1 MMDVIIIANFVGA
14 LDGGKNSRFSYL
26 AEKLA
31 QLQNVSVE
39 LISSSF
45 SHDNKKKRNEIPKDF
60 NFSVKLIDE
69 PGYKKNVC
77 LERFYSHYVWGK
89 SVIKYLKG
97 RKKPDV
103 VYCAVPSLT
112 GPNEVAKYCNKNNI
126 PFIIDI
132 QDLWPEAFQMVF
144 NVPIVSN
151 IIFTPFNYLAN
162 NIYKHADVVCA
173 VSDTYVNRALKVNK
187 NVNKGYTVFLG
198 TELKTFDKNTTKEIV
213 VEGNNTTQKR
223 GVQDWDR
230 VPEKIEKRKNEIWL
244 AYCGTL
250 GSSYDLTTAIKAVSM
265 FNQSEYDVKFIVMG
279 SGPKSEE
286 FIECARK
293 ENINEIFTGN
303 LNYSDMCS
311 ILVKCDININPISS
325 GAAQSII
332 NKHADYAASGLP
344 VISTQESEEYR
355 RLVSS
360 YEMGFNCNNNDV
372 ADLFVKIELLVK
384 DEELRKSMG
393 KNARRCAE
401 ERFDRAKTYSTIIK
415 LILDSKNER

>member
-1 MMDVIIIANFVGA
+1 MMDVIVVANFVGA

-26 AEKLA
+26 ANKLA
-31 QLQNVSVE
+31 QVPGVSVE

-45 SHDNKKKRNEIPKDF
+45 SHDNKKKRDGIPEKF

-77 LERFYSHYVWGK
+77 LKRFYSHYVWGK

-112 GPNEVAKYCNKNNI
+112 GPNEVAKYCKKNNI

-144 NVPIVSN
+144 NIPIISN
-151 IIFTPFNYLAN
+151 SIFAPFNYLAN
-162 NIYKHADVVCA
+162 NIYKHADIVCA
-173 VSDTYVNRALKVNK
+173 VSDTYVNRALRVNS
-187 NVNKGYTVFLG
+187 NVNKGYAVFLG
-198 TELKTFDKNTTKEIV
+198 TELKTFDNNATKEIV
-213 VEGNNTTQKR
+213 VVGSDERRNV
-223 GVQDWDR
+223 GVQIWDG
-230 VPEKIEKRKNEIWL
+230 VPEKLKKYKNEIWL

-250 GSSYDLTTAIKAVSM
+250 GSSYDLTTAIQAISK
-265 FNQSEYDVKFIVMG
+265 FNQSDYDVKFIVMG
-279 SGPKSEE
+279 SGPKSDE

-293 ENINEIFTGN
+293 ERINAIFTGN

-344 VISTQESEEYR
+344 VISTQESAEYR
-355 RLVSS
+355 KLVSDFD
-360 YEMGFNCNNNDV
+360 MGFNCKNNDV
-372 ADLFVKIELLVK
+372 NDLFSKIELLVK

-401 ERFDRAKTYSTIIK
+401 ERFDRARTYSEIIN
-415 LILDSKNER
+415 LILDCKNEG